1 MSNGVVWTV
10 TSSPLALKSDLLIQD
25 VFSWSYDIFDDYDW
39 ELVIYFM
46 PNSQDAIDY
55 NIIQD
60 KKSREIVDT
69 DQYSK
74 LLIF

>member
-1 MSNGVVWTV
+1 
-10 TSSPLALKSDLLIQD
+10 
-25 VFSWSYDIFDDYDW
+25 
-39 ELVIYFM
+39 M